1 MPQIS
6 VIVPVYKVEKYIDR
20 CVRSILGQTYADFEL
35 ILVDDG
41 SPDNSP
47 AMCDAWAGQ
56 DARIRVIHK
65 ENGGLSSARNAGM
78 EIAAGEYF
86 HFVDSDD
93 VIHPDCLQI
102 LMTCI
107 RRTGAEIAM
116 GRFTRF
122 REDTVPADRFTPW
135 DGSWVTRTNLET
147 LDLLFVPSDNIPALT
162 SACGTL
168 WHRRLFDGIPFPVG
182 RLFEDE
188 FVTYKLYHKAG
199 KVAFV
204 DTEVYFYF
212 DNSDGITRN
221 LTVEKRFDEY
231 DAQWERLEYFGQ
243 QNLVQLQKK
252 AAMHFLQTAQWDLIA
267 CRKEHKI
274 VPLRKFKQF
283 EAQYR
288 HAFTIAKQAGIL
300 NVVKHI
306 DYYVNAFPSH
316 TLLWRANRQLLICL
330 HHWCYCHKLYEDYSD
345 E

>member
-20 CVRSILGQTYADFEL
+20 CVQSILGQTYADFEL

-56 DARIRVIHK
+56 DSRIRVIHK

-78 EIAAGEYF
+78 EIAVGEYF

-93 VIHPDCLQI
+93 VIHPDCLNI

-116 GRFTRF
+116 GRFARF

-147 LDLLFVPSDNIPALT
+147 LQLLFGDIHRIPELV

-168 WHRRLFDGIPFPVG
+168 WHRHLFDEIQFPLN

-188 FVTYKLYHKAG
+188 YVTYQLYHKAN
-199 KVAFV
+199 KVVFV
-204 DTEVYFYF
+204 KDCLYFYF
-212 DNSDGITRN
+212 HNSCGITGC
-221 LTVEKRFDEY
+221 LTSEKWCDQY
-231 DAQWERLEYFGQ
+231 DAQWERIQYFQ
-243 QNLVQLQKK
+243 TYQLSELYNT
-252 AAMHFLQTAQWDLIA
+252 AVLYFLQSTKWNLIS
-267 CRKEHKI
+267 CRKSNDISPQK
-274 VPLRKFKQF
+274 RKHF

-288 HAFTIAKQAGIL
+288 AAVRIAQQLKLLDFI
-300 NVVKHI
+300 NHY
-306 DYYVNAFPSH
+306 DYYVLAFPEH
-316 TLLWRANRQLLICL
+316 TFFWRLKRKIVL
-330 HHWCYCHKLYEDYSD
+330 HLRGKDNV
-345 E
+345 

>member
-20 CVRSILGQTYADFEL
+20 CVQSILGQTYADFEL

-56 DARIRVIHK
+56 DSRIRVIHK

-78 EIAAGEYF
+78 EIAVGEYF

-107 RRTGAEIAM
+107 RRTGAEVAM
-116 GRFTRF
+116 GRFARF

-168 WHRRLFDGIPFPVG
+168 WHRRLFDGILFPVG

-199 KVAFV
+199 KVTFV

-221 LTVEKRFDEY
+221 LTVEKRCDEY
-231 DAQWERLEYFGQ
+231 DAQWERLEYFGK
-243 QNLVQLQKK
+243 QNLVQLQIK
-252 AAMHFLQTAQWDLIA
+252 ASMHFLHTAQWDLIA
-267 CRKEHKI
+267 CRTGSEPLSPERKKRFEQQYVNVLRIAKSLGCLDFLKHYDYYI
-274 VPLRKFKQF
+274 LAYPRHTLWLRIRRTLLLLLNELHFPLR
-283 EAQYR
+283 
-288 HAFTIAKQAGIL
+288 
-300 NVVKHI
+300 
-306 DYYVNAFPSH
+306 
-316 TLLWRANRQLLICL
+316 
-330 HHWCYCHKLYEDYSD
+330 
-345 E
+345 